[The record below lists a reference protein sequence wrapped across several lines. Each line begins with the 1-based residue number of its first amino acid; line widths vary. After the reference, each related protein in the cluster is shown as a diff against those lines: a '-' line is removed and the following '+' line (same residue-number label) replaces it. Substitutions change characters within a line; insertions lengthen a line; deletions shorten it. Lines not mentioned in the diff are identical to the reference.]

1 MGILT
6 VFNCVAILK
15 KSIRYAKQSRF
26 DLHKNKKDNMR
37 FLKYSLKHWFYI

>member
-6 VFNCVAILK
+6 VLICVAILK
-15 KSIRYAKQSRF
+15 KAIRYAKQSRF

-37 FLKYSLKHWFYI
+37 FFNYSLKHWFYM